1 VALDELVEVIEDLA
15 LAFGEGH
22 HGGHMIRK
30 QKAKVNTERK
40 RDSGAWSEIPRRD
53 VGGRLQSSE
62 LSSPRTIL

>member
-1 VALDELVEVIEDLA
+1 
-15 LAFGEGH
+15 
-22 HGGHMIRK
+22 MIRK

-53 VGGRLQSSE
+53 VGGWLQSRE